1 MRIVNFPQTQS
12 IPVYKANQDNRK
24 KDSQTHL
31 TETYIPTTKSAQTD
45 NSLWNYTPHEI
56 GKQTNVKTA
65 SMYFNNL
72 ATPDWDVLPTKGK
85 QVPSQDELIEQI
97 KALAM
102 RTAKAANAPTH
113 RNSDESYAIDRQFAI
128 LRAQYI
134 SPVSPDR
141 QALHQQAMKAIKQ
154 FEAQQK
160 EKSTPLG
167 ELSLLTYLNKM
178 DLGIEKNIAMSTD
191 GIIKPK
197 QNSLGGYDYEVVVGG
212 QTLLTSING
221 KWHYGLTPAEQ
232 QKKDEFN
239 KIYWS
244 FVDQANKELK
254 SISKQQE

>member
-1 MRIVNFPQTQS
+1 MKITNFSQMQS
-12 IPVYKANQDNRK
+12 TSINTTSNDIK
-24 KDSQTHL
+24 KKNNQTHL
-31 TETYIPTTKSAQTD
+31 TETYIPTNKSAQTD
-45 NSLWNYTPHEI
+45 NSIWNYSRHEI

-85 QVPSQDELIEQI
+85 QGPSQDELIEQI

-113 RNSDESYAIDRQFAI
+113 RNSNESYAIDRQFAI
-128 LRAQYI
+128 LLAQYI

-154 FEAQQK
+154 FEAEEK
-160 EKSTPLG
+160 ENSTPLG
-167 ELSLLTYLNKM
+167 EISLVTYLNKM
-178 DLGIEKNIAMSTD
+178 DWGIEKTIAMSTD

-221 KWHYGLTPAEQ
+221 EWHYGLTPAEQ
-232 QKKDEFN
+232 HKKDEFH

-244 FVDQANKELK
+244 FVDQAKNELK
-254 SISKQQE
+254 NLSNKQE

>member
-1 MRIVNFPQTQS
+1 MKITNFSQIQSTSVNTAS
-12 IPVYKANQDNRK
+12 NDTKK
-24 KDSQTHL
+24 KDNQTHL
-31 TETYIPTTKSAQTD
+31 TETYIPTTKSIQTD

-65 SMYFNNL
+65 SMFSNDL
-72 ATPDWDVLPTKGK
+72 TTPDWDVLPTKGK
-85 QVPSQDELIEQI
+85 QVPSQDELIEQM
-97 KALAM
+97 KALAR
-102 RTAKAANAPTH
+102 RTAKAANDSTH
-113 RNSDESYAIDRQFAI
+113 RNNDENHAINRQFAI

-154 FEAQQK
+154 FEA
-160 EKSTPLG
+160 EENENATPLG
-167 ELSLLTYLNKM
+167 ELSLVTYLSKR
-178 DLGIEKNIAMSTD
+178 DGGIEKNIAMSTD
-191 GIIKPK
+191 GIVKPR

-244 FVDQANKELK
+244 FVDQAKNELK
-254 SISKQQE
+254 NLSNQQE